1 MEEVLHRGKNRSQG
15 EKFVERPLLVQWEE
29 QTAEASVIYG
39 GQFVTIHLHRSQSLE
54 HIKIYIR
61 LRFDFI

>member
-15 EKFVERPLLVQWEE
+15 EKFVECPLLVQWEE

-39 GQFVTIHLHRSQSLE
+39 GQLMTIHLHRSQNLE

-61 LRFDFI
+61 LRLDFT

>member
-1 MEEVLHRGKNRSQG
+1 MIINKNLTGVVFMEEVLHRGKNRSQG

-39 GQFVTIHLHRSQSLE
+39 GQFVTIHLHRSQNP
-54 HIKIYIR
+54 
-61 LRFDFI
+61 